1 MKHPISILTLLV
13 TQIVLTIWGT
23 HFFQTR
29 INPIAIVVV
38 SVLLTGYCFRLLRE
52 RGTLTQAAPNTSSTM
67 PWLYALT
74 AMLGLF
80 TTYEE
85 LRKIWLKFPDPGKS
99 SDVLPQLKGQCNL
112 FFTGQFP
119 YQPIKLPTHEPFPV
133 YMPLHWSVI
142 QISESLHIDIRW
154 SGMILLMVAVGVA
167 GYFLAKTHPTAA
179 HRYAMPALLMLAL
192 PVWGFAWLGQI
203 DIALS
208 LETAV
213 AAWFVILAAGL
224 ASRNHVLIAV
234 GIAGALLSRY
244 TLVFWL
250 PLFAVL
256 LWLHAPRKYSYW
268 IWGSVGAAFLLLF
281 VLPFWIKEPTIFSRM
296 AAHYNMCSEATWRWP
311 DQFTFIDG
319 LGLNMHLR
327 EWLPGT
333 PEQNLPY
340 ARWPQVGVQLLLA
353 GLGIYY
359 FQKKWQHQI
368 DLYTFSL
375 VALSI
380 MPLLFYSFSP
390 MLFRYYFLMPLCV
403 SAVLCWKAIAVEK
416 QNG

>member
-1 MKHPISILTLLV
+1 
-13 TQIVLTIWGT
+13 
-23 HFFQTR
+23 
-29 INPIAIVVV
+29 
-38 SVLLTGYCFRLLRE
+38 
-52 RGTLTQAAPNTSSTM
+52 
-67 PWLYALT
+67 
-74 AMLGLF
+74 
-80 TTYEE
+80 
-85 LRKIWLKFPDPGKS
+85 
-99 SDVLPQLKGQCNL
+99 
-112 FFTGQFP
+112 
-119 YQPIKLPTHEPFPV
+119 
-133 YMPLHWSVI
+133 MPLHWSVI

-154 SGMILLMVAVGVA
+154 SGMILLMLAVGVA
-167 GYFLAKTHPTAA
+167 GYFLAKTHPKAA
-179 HRYAMPALLMLAL
+179 HRYAMPALLLFAL
-192 PVWGFAWLGQI
+192 PVWGFAWLGQN

-213 AAWFVILAAGL
+213 AAWYVTLAAGL

-281 VLPFWIKEPTIFSRM
+281 VLPFWMKEPTIISRM
-296 AAHYNMCSEATWRWP
+296 AAHYLMCSEGTWLRP
-311 DQFTFIDG
+311 DEFSFIDG

-327 EWLPGT
+327 EWLPGS

-359 FQKKWQHQI
+359 FQKKWQYKV

-416 QNG
+416 QIA